1 MAATAYYTDCYRA
14 ANVPDRSV
22 PAGAVLCQFTSFT
35 ATSTTYVGDTVYL
48 FRLPANAVL
57 VDVRAQFPAGSS
69 VTLSLGTV
77 TYSTGAT
84 VSATN
89 IVNAAACTGA
99 GRFSLAHGFQG
110 TTLISSTL
118 IGGAVGPG
126 TKFSVD
132 TGILFTNAG
141 AALTDDDV
149 LYFMVL
155 YYMDYG
161 ADMAYDA
168 ADA

>member
-1 MAATAYYTDCYRA
+1 MPATAYYTDNYRA
-14 ANVPDRSV
+14 ATVPDSTV
-22 PAGAVLCQFTSFT
+22 PAGALLAQMVKFT
-35 ATSTTYVGDTVYL
+35 AHDTVYVGDTIYL
-48 FRLPANAVL
+48 FRLPAGAVL
-57 VDVRAQFPAGSS
+57 VDIRAQFPAGSS
-69 VTLSLGTV
+69 VTMSLGTV
-77 TYSTGAT
+77 TYSTGST

-118 IGGAVGPG
+118 IGGTVGPG
-126 TKFSVD
+126 TKFTVP
-132 TGILFTNAG
+132 TGILMTNAG

-149 LYFMVL
+149 LYFVVL
-155 YYMDYG
+155 YYMDHG
-161 ADMAYDA
+161 EDRAYDA